1 MTTPDAAPGDAVANS
16 SPGARPADG
25 EPGRPGEHGDILER
39 ALAASF
45 PLLLG
50 GVLVRLVASGA
61 YTGYVKPG
69 MRPWLALA
77 GAGLLLMGAWLLA
90 TPRRRPSHVPGVAWL
105 LLAPVLAIL
114 IVAPGALGSGA
125 LERARSA
132 PRGAANAW
140 GPLPGTVGPQELS
153 IGEFVD
159 RSQSG
164 TTVRAV
170 PVRFTGFVAT
180 SPDASGAF
188 RIARYRISCCAAD
201 AQAVAVVVVPDG
213 APPKPADDRWVR
225 VEGELVPDDPAVLEP
240 RFHVTS
246 MELVAEPAQPYESM
260 LSR

>member
-1 MTTPDAAPGDAVANS
+1 MRTPEIAARSTGG
-16 SPGARPADG
+16 SPDG
-25 EPGRPGEHGDILER
+25 RSGERGDILER

-69 MRPWLALA
+69 MRPWLVLA
-77 GAGLLLMGAWLLA
+77 GAGLLVMGVWLLLA
-90 TPRRRPSHVPGVAWL
+90 SRRRSHVPPVAWL
-105 LLAPVLAIL
+105 LLAPVLAVL
-114 IVAPGALGSGA
+114 VVAPGALGSGA

-140 GPLPGTVGPQELS
+140 APLPTSSGPHELS
-153 IGEFVD
+153 LGEFVD

-164 TTVRAV
+164 ATVRAV
-170 PVRFTGFVAT
+170 PVRFTGFVAA
-180 SPDASGAF
+180 SPDATGAF

-213 APPKPADDRWVR
+213 APLKPADDQWVR
-225 VEGELVPDDPAVLEP
+225 VVGQLLPDDPAALEP
-240 RFHVTS
+240 RVHITS
-246 MELVAEPAQPYESM
+246 MELIAEPAHPYESM